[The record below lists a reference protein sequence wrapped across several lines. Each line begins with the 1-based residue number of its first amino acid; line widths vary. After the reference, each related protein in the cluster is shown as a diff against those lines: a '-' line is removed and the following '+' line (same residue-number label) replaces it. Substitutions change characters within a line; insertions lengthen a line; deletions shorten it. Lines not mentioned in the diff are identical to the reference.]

1 MINISQSFLKE
12 YADYKSGDTCGLQVK
27 AKYIDGIKFPSSDAM
42 EYGNAFEYLATGS
55 IPRDGHIPEIERVYV
70 GTKRES
76 ISAQY
81 QRIIQSA
88 ELFKK
93 IIKHYEIEI
102 IDIGRVA
109 TQDGM
114 TGIMDIVAKWDD
126 RICIIDTKY
135 SGLIDDKWSDFGWN
149 LDMLPERHNLLLQ
162 PVQYKIILS
171 KELGCD
177 PEDIDFYFFVFS
189 SKEVMD
195 VKLIKVNVDEI
206 TIANHLSIVELV
218 KTELQ
223 KPIDKV
229 FKAKP
234 NLKRC
239 FECPI
244 KENCKFKVE
253 VPNIDEIA
261 Y

>member
-12 YADYKSGDTCGLQVK
+12 FAEYKSGNTCGLQVK

-42 EYGNAFEYLATGS
+42 ELGNYFEYMATGS
-55 IPRDGHIPEIERVYV
+55 LPRDGHTPEAKIVYK
-70 GTKRES
+70 GTAKES
-76 ISAQY
+76 FSADY
-81 QRIIQSA
+81 QRANESA

-93 IIKHYEIEI
+93 TIEHYGIEI
-102 IDIGRVA
+102 IDTGRVA

-149 LDMLPERHNLLLQ
+149 LDMLPEKHSLMLQ
-162 PVQYKIILS
+162 PVQYKILLS
-171 KELGCD
+171 KELDCD
-177 PEDIDFYFFVFS
+177 IEDIDFYFFVFS
-189 SKEVMD
+189 SKEVMN
-195 VKLIKVNVDEI
+195 VKLIKVNVDEL
-206 TIANHLSIVELV
+206 TIANHLSTVEWV
-218 KTELQ
+218 KTELK
-223 KPIDKV
+223 KPIDKL

-234 NLKRC
+234 TLKGC

-244 KENCKFKVE
+244 KDNCKSKVE
-253 VPNIDEIA
+253 VPHIDQIA

>member
-12 YADYKSGDTCGLQVK
+12 FAEYKSGNTCGLQVK
-27 AKYIDGIKFPSSDAM
+27 AKYFDGIKFPSSDAM
-42 EYGNAFEYLATGS
+42 ELGNYFEYMATGS
-55 IPRDGHIPEIERVYV
+55 LPRDGHTPEAKIVYK
-70 GTKRES
+70 GTAKES
-76 ISAQY
+76 FSADY
-81 QRIIQSA
+81 QRANESA

-93 IIKHYEIEI
+93 TIEHYGIEI
-102 IDIGRVA
+102 IDTGRVA

-149 LDMLPERHNLLLQ
+149 LDMLPEKHSLMLQ
-162 PVQYKIILS
+162 PVQYKILLS
-171 KELGCD
+171 KELDCD
-177 PEDIDFYFFVFS
+177 IEDIDFYFFVFS
-189 SKEVMD
+189 SKEVMN
-195 VKLIKVNVDEI
+195 VKLIKVNVDEL
-206 TIANHLSIVELV
+206 TIANHLSTVEWV
-218 KTELQ
+218 KAELK
-223 KPIDKV
+223 KPIDKL

-234 NLKRC
+234 TLKGC

-244 KENCKFKVE
+244 KDNCKSKVE
-253 VPNIDEIA
+253 VPHIDQIA